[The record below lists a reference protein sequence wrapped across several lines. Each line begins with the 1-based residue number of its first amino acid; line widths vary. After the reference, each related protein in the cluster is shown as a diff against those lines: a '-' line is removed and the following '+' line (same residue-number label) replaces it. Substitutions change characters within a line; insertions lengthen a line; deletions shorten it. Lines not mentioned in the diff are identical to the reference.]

1 MNPERLIYTYKDE
14 YNVNVLELYPG
25 GYQRSVGTL
34 PIGDIPE
41 DEIPK
46 SIGNHLVITK

>member
-25 GYQRSVGTL
+25 GYQQNVGTL
-34 PIGDIPE
+34 PIEDIPK

-46 SIGNHLVITK
+46 SIGKPLVITK